1 MTVDDWNTDGDAK
14 YLPTAEEQV
23 AMDRSWVVVN
33 NPASI
38 EMKSSEWHTTPLR
51 NLLYLVQIVAYV
63 SLTLF
68 GVLLSGWAM
77 WGWFK

>member
-1 MTVDDWNTDGDAK
+1 MEERTAIENAK
-14 YLPTAEEQV
+14 KPQPPMIMYLPEILK
-23 AMDRSWVVVN
+23 
-33 NPASI
+33 P
-38 EMKSSEWHTTPLR
+38 TPLETI
-51 NLLYLVQIVAYV
+51 YYVVTMVMYV